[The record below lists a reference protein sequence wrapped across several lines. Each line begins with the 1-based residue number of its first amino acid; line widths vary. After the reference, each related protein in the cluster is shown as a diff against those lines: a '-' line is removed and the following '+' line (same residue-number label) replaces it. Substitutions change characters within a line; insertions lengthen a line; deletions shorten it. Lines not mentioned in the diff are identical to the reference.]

1 MKKKIVSLCAIAFVC
16 ISINAQKINWVSM
29 DEALALQQKNPKK
42 IMVDVYTNW
51 CGPCKM
57 LDKQTFQNEDVA
69 NYVNE
74 NFYAVKFNGEGNDTF
89 TYKENEFSNPN
100 YDASKANRRNSSH
113 QFANYLDLRGY
124 PTIAFFDEDG
134 NFLYPLTGFYKPN
147 QLEFYLK
154 LFVAD
159 KHKEIKTKE
168 EFQAYFDA
176 FTPQFKVK

>member
-1 MKKKIVSLCAIAFVC
+1 MRKIIISLLVLVFFNSTIQ
-16 ISINAQKINWVSM
+16 AQKINWVSM
-29 DEALALQQKNPKK
+29 NEALVLQKKNPKK

-57 LDKQTFQNEDVA
+57 LDKQTFQNKDVA
-69 NYVNE
+69 EFVNK
-74 NFYAVKFNGEGNDTF
+74 NFYAVKFNGEGNDVF

-100 YDASKANRRNSSH
+100 YDASKANKRNSSH
-113 QFANYLDLRGY
+113 QFADFLGLRGY

-134 NFLYPLTGFYKPN
+134 NFIYPLTGFYKPN

-154 LFVAD
+154 LFVND

-168 EFQAYFDA
+168 EFQEYFDA
-176 FTPQFKVK
+176 FTPEFKAK

>member
-1 MKKKIVSLCAIAFVC
+1 MKKIILTLIAIVFLS
-16 ISINAQKINWVSM
+16 ISTNAQKINWISM
-29 DEALALQQKNPKK
+29 NEALALQKKNPKK

-57 LDKQTFQNEDVA
+57 LDKQTFQNKDVA

-74 NFYAVKFNGEGNDTF
+74 NFYAVKFNGEGNETLV
-89 TYKENEFSNPN
+89 YKENEFSNPN
-100 YDASKANRRNSSH
+100 YDPSKANRRNSSH
-113 QFANYLDLRGY
+113 QFADYLRLRGY
-124 PTIAFFDEDG
+124 PTIAFFDEEA
-134 NFLYPLTGFYKPN
+134 NFIYPLTGFYQAQ

-154 LFVAD
+154 LFVNN

-168 EFQAYFDA
+168 EFQKYFDA